1 MDLEGIILSE
11 ISPTE
16 KEKYCMMSPI
26 SPWSHTAVQ
35 LDCKE
40 GWVLKNWC
48 LWTVA
53 LEKTPETPLHSTE
66 IKPVHLKGNQPWILI
81 GLMLKLKLQYF
92 GHLMWTADSLEKSLM
107 VVKIEGRRRGHQ
119 RMRWLAGIIDAM
131 KMNLGKLW
139 AMVMDREAWCAAVHG
154 VAKGQTRLSDWTELI
169 QILFSNTN
177 LKWNKMPFFTYW
189 IDKIDVGKLIS

>member
-92 GHLMWTADSLEKSLM
+92 GQLMWTADS
-107 VVKIEGRRRGHQ
+107 HQ
-119 RMRWLAGIIDAM
+119 RSPWCWERLRAEGEDSVRGWDGRITGATD
-131 KMNLGKLW
+131 MNLGKLQE
-139 AMVMDREAWCAAVHG
+139 MVRDREAWHAAVHG
-154 VAKGQTRLSDWTELI
+154 VVKSQTRPADWTTTSSLI
-169 QILFSNTN
+169 RGI
-177 LKWNKMPFFTYW
+177 
-189 IDKIDVGKLIS
+189 